1 MHWARVAPAISVA
14 SRWRR
19 AGPVSFVSRG
29 HGPWDR
35 ECFYVLC
42 ACAVR
47 VCIIHIRRISACGS
61 FHLHV
66 HVHVRT
72 PSRRADS
79 TTQWPTTTAHRTL
92 QLSRDARPVPGD
104 ARPGA
109 ARPDDTLETTRAT
122 PRTPTRPRPAPRAR
136 RAETRTFMPWR
147 LDLARRARWAPRHS
161 HAGRSRSATA
171 AQAAVRPLPPRT
183 RAAHVKSR
191 WRREKTRPSPLG
203 RHSCAFTILQ
213 CTRCT

>member
-1 MHWARVAPAISVA
+1 MGRGTANASMFCAHVRCACVLSIFVA
-14 SRWRR
+14 SLH
-19 AGPVSFVSRG
+19 A
-29 HGPWDR
+29 
-35 ECFYVLC
+35 VLFIC
-42 ACAVR
+42 MCM
-47 VCIIHIRRISACGS
+47 CMSA
-61 FHLHV
+61 HLHEGRI
-66 HVHVRT
+66 VRRNGRQQQRNARCSCHAT
-72 PSRRADS
+72 PGPCPATPGPAPRGPTTRSRR
-79 TTQWPTTTAHRTL
+79 H
-92 QLSRDARPVPGD
+92 DA
-104 ARPGA
+104 
-109 ARPDDTLETTRAT
+109 TRAT